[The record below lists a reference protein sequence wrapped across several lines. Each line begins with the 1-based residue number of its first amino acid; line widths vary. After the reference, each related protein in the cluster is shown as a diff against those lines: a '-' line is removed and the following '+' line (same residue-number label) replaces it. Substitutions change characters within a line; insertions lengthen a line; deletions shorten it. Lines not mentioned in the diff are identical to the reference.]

1 MAKTKAKTLQWVAK
15 PEGAPTIDDA
25 FWIKCQKW
33 GTFVSVNPDG
43 KEIITALTEGTC
55 IEATRWLLKFRQ
67 ENGFGHNTG
76 VTYTGTVDGKLK

>member
-15 PEGAPTIDDA
+15 PEDVAVIDDA
-25 FWIKCQKW
+25 FWVKRQRW

-67 ENGFGHNTG
+67 ENGFGHNTE
-76 VTYTGTVDGKLK
+76 VTYTGTVGGKL

>member
-15 PEGAPTIDDA
+15 PDDASAIDDA
-25 FWIKCQKW
+25 FWVKRQRW
-33 GTFVSVNPDG
+33 GTFVSVNPNG

-55 IEATRWLLKFRQ
+55 IEATRWFLKSLQ
-67 ENGFGHNTG
+67 ENAFGDNTG